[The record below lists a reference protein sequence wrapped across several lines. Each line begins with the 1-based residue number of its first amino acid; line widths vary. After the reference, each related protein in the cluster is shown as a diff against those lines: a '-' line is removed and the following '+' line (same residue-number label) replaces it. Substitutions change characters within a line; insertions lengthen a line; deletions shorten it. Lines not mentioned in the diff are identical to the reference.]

1 MIRLA
6 ALYLAHADD
15 QTAALSAVGGRP
27 LAFRTLMAAVRAGVH
42 WVGVP
47 EIFRGTEVERA
58 IDGTPSAR
66 RAVVWLDA
74 AAAPP
79 EDPLLLLRAAAL
91 VMPSAVAQ
99 LARRGATRLGE
110 ERCPSDAPVLLVG
123 PELVRLLWPTIVSG
137 RPAGVALGGAAE
149 LAEVSA
155 PPGRSVPAHAA
166 GAGSEAEA
174 LLYASLGS
182 PIDSRLDAL
191 LHRRLSRPI
200 TRLAVSWGVTPN
212 QLTLASLAVGLL
224 AVWALGRGEP
234 WPGAVGLLLYA
245 LSVVLDHAD
254 GEVARLTLAESTV
267 GEWLDIVADTVVHA
281 LLVVAMGVA
290 TERLVGGG
298 GVVLGVAGAA
308 GVVAGAALA
317 KAWPPEAETDGLG
330 AMFRCL
336 TNRNGFYVLLLLFIA
351 ALALLP
357 AALPVVMLVA
367 AAGMHAYWLGRV
379 LHRLAHPGSRVT
391 HPSSEDEAQVGRGAS
406 GRAHGEGELGLDDV
420 TVDGEDAEPD
430 DVGARRERR

>member
-1 MIRLA
+1 
-6 ALYLAHADD
+6 
-15 QTAALSAVGGRP
+15 
-27 LAFRTLMAAVRAGVH
+27 
-42 WVGVP
+42 
-47 EIFRGTEVERA
+47 
-58 IDGTPSAR
+58 
-66 RAVVWLDA
+66 
-74 AAAPP
+74 
-79 EDPLLLLRAAAL
+79 
-91 VMPSAVAQ
+91 
-99 LARRGATRLGE
+99 
-110 ERCPSDAPVLLVG
+110 
-123 PELVRLLWPTIVSG
+123 
-137 RPAGVALGGAAE
+137 
-149 LAEVSA
+149 
-155 PPGRSVPAHAA
+155 
-166 GAGSEAEA
+166 
-174 LLYASLGS
+174 
-182 PIDSRLDAL
+182 
-191 LHRRLSRPI
+191 
-200 TRLAVSWGVTPN
+200 VTPN

-267 GEWLDIVADTVVHA
+267 GEWLDVVSDTVIHA

-330 AMFRCL
+330 AMFQCL
-336 TNRNGFYVLLLLFIA
+336 SNRNGFYVLLLLFIA
-351 ALALLP
+351 ALAVLP

-379 LHRLAHPGSRVT
+379 LHRLAHPGS
-391 HPSSEDEAQVGRGAS
+391 

-420 TVDGEDAEPD
+420 AVDGQDAEPD